1 MGLQVLSLTLSLK
14 EGSLPPT
21 LTVPTGGM
29 WGEAGH
35 HPGNK
40 HSPCIHMQQRKAS
53 QLEQM
58 AGQEQP
64 ILLLRPCYLGQ
75 GDPSSLEEFVCL
87 SVYISSLT
95 SYHMYLRLLIHFP
108 QYKRMK

>member
-64 ILLLRPCYLGQ
+64 ILLLRPCYLGR
-75 GDPSSLEEFVCL
+75 GDPSSAGGVSLSVCL
-87 SVYISSLT
+87 SIYLALPLT
-95 SYHMYLRLLIHFP
+95 ICI
-108 QYKRMK
+108 